1 MALTVLLNVSGM
13 KIPII
18 NLDSSEEEQEDAAH
32 DENDVADI
40 KEVFEISYKDK
51 IYEKNFSHD
60 QIKIF
65 IQGEFPSNNFPIEG
79 RHEQL
84 DEKEIMGVSQ
94 CLYNDKSASY
104 INKRDVIND
113 QYKTIKNKYIEI
125 DDSDNHQWRVIMKM
139 ICLLI

>member
-13 KIPII
+13 TTPII
-18 NLDSSEEEQEDAAH
+18 NLDSIEEEQEDADH
-32 DENDVADI
+32 GENYVADI

-51 IYEKNFSHD
+51 IYEKNDSHD
-60 QIKIF
+60 QINIF